1 MMLCLSGF
9 ELYSHWVPLI
19 SRKWL
24 QHVNQYNLRCFLCKH
39 NSPLIIIYCLFYVT
53 GRKKGRLLYIAH
65 LRRIYLPKTLP
76 LLTNTKRRTLFLS
89 MKKKGPLF
97 NKVRDGQGSLYGAT
111 CSYMAHDSRELL
123 CHEVYNETIIAAR
136 SV

>member
-1 MMLCLSGF
+1 MSAEEKRILVVETIQIKGMAVRR
-9 ELYSHWVPLI
+9 YPI
-19 SRKWL
+19 II
-24 QHVNQYNLRCFLCKH
+24 LRCFLCKH

-65 LRRIYLPKTLP
+65 LRRIYFPRTLP
-76 LLTNTKRRTLFLS
+76 LLTNTKRRTFFLS

-97 NKVRDGQGSLYGAT
+97 NKVCDGQGSLYGAT
-111 CSYMAHDSRELL
+111 CSYMAHDSKELL
-123 CHEVYNETIIAAR
+123 CHEVYNETIFAAR